1 MSLSG
6 NLGFVPIEEVL
17 RLLTRSR
24 QQGAVE
30 VTGDGLRGRV
40 FVGKSGIDLAT
51 TWGDEDLHRHLVNS
65 GFAEESALRRILSAE
80 TTLAAIAESNNAM
93 IDLVREMT
101 VESIFQIGH
110 RGDEFEVHEGLTTPY
125 ASPKSF
131 ELESLLEDAA
141 QREKDWSKVNEV
153 VPDLATAITF
163 RRDLGER
170 EEVTVKVDD
179 WKVLSEIGVGSS
191 VSEIAD
197 HLGTTEFWTARVAA
211 RLVKNDLIVISDGSV
226 RVAPTVEDRDERDE
240 WDAPDSGPTDAI
252 DEYRADDH
260 ATDEYSHSEDDYEF
274 EDSTAVVDDRDEDTA
289 EIAETDETPETYESP
304 EAEESSDAYEDVAAM
319 AAIEGDPEDYA
330 DGGGE
335 DEEDV
340 DPNES
345 WWQEPEDESDGGDVT
360 GSETPEVVSEGLSEI
375 PGVDSDDSDVE
386 EDTEAFLE
394 KVFSELES
402 SDAESEQEPEP
413 QEEGHGLLRRR
424 RMGTLRDFS
433 SDS

>member
-17 RLLTRSR
+17 RLLTRSK

-40 FVGKSGIDLAT
+40 FVGKGGIDLAT

-80 TTLAAIAESNNAM
+80 TTLAAIAESNNAL
-93 IDLVREMT
+93 IELVREMT

-141 QREKDWSKVNEV
+141 QREKDWNKVNEV
-153 VPDLATAITF
+153 VPDLATAIRF

-179 WKVLSEIGVGSS
+179 WKVLSEIGLGSS

-211 RLVKNDLIVISDGSV
+211 RLVKNDLVIISDGAGTAF
-226 RVAPTVEDRDERDE
+226 APRVEDHDE
-240 WDAPDSGPTDAI
+240 WASGETDDVEAV
-252 DEYRADDH
+252 DEHEPEGQTPVADYAHSDDDHESEQTAAYADDH
-260 ATDEYSHSEDDYEF
+260 EAYVPEAADSDETEDAQGIADDYATVESAEVAEYEVDDVSAMA
-274 EDSTAVVDDRDEDTA
+274 EDS
-289 EIAETDETPETYESP
+289 
-304 EAEESSDAYEDVAAM
+304 
-319 AAIEGDPEDYA
+319 
-330 DGGGE
+330 
-335 DEEDV
+335 EEDV

-345 WWQEPEDESDGGDVT
+345 WWQEPRDEEGTGEVT
-360 GSETPEVVSEGLSEI
+360 GSETPAVVSEGLSEI
-375 PGVDSDDSDVE
+375 PGIDVDDNDVE

-402 SDAESEQEPEP
+402 SDAESDQEPEP

>member
-1 MSLSG
+1 M
-6 NLGFVPIEEVL
+6 
-17 RLLTRSR
+17 LTRSK
-24 QQGAVE
+24 QHGAVE
-30 VTGDGLRGRV
+30 VTGEGLRGRV
-40 FVGKSGIDLAT
+40 FVGKRGIDLAT

-65 GFAEESALRRILSAE
+65 GFTDESALRRILSAE

-93 IDLVREMT
+93 IELVREMT
-101 VESIFQIGH
+101 VESIFQIGD

-131 ELESLLEDAA
+131 ELESLLEDAS
-141 QREKDWSKVNEV
+141 QRGKDWNKVSEV

-211 RLVKNDLIVISDGSV
+211 RLVKNDLVVISDGAV
-226 RVAPTVEDRDERDE
+226 PEVTPRVEDD
-240 WDAPDSGPTDAI
+240 WDTPAPAPSGVAA
-252 DEYRADDH
+252 EYTPEDHTPSDDYTHSDDDYDFEEPVAEVEAEEAEAADDINTYEMADVH
-260 ATDEYSHSEDDYEF
+260 QVADDYEAIQPS
-274 EDSTAVVDDRDEDTA
+274 EVA
-289 EIAETDETPETYESP
+289 ES
-304 EAEESSDAYEDVAAM
+304 
-319 AAIEGDPEDYA
+319 EGDH
-330 DGGGE
+330 GGVE
-335 DEEDV
+335 MDEPEEDV
-340 DPNES
+340 DHSES
-345 WWQEPEDESDGGDVT
+345 WWQEPEDETDDADLT
-360 GSETPEVVSEGLSEI
+360 GAETPEVVSEGLSEI
-375 PGVDSDDSDVE
+375 PGVDGDNSHVE

-402 SDAESEQEPEP
+402 SDSGSEPESES